1 MSKIKGIVEWF
12 ETCPLVEEAGY
23 VDVNQL
29 NPETEALGIYK
40 QPAVTVEELMDGS
53 KLITENY
60 YLLFRRAAQLKED
73 RFDNEDYLDDV
84 EDWFEE
90 QLYQENYPDI
100 GFRVH
105 DIAMSNAF
113 YMLER
118 DSEDA
123 VYQLTISIQYER
135 EVKK

>member
-1 MSKIKGIVEWF
+1 MSKIKGIIKWF

-23 VDVNQL
+23 MDVNQL
-29 NPETEALGIYK
+29 SQEAEALGIYK
-40 QPAVTVEELMDGS
+40 QPAVTVEELMDGG

-60 YLLFRRAAQLKED
+60 YLLFRRAAQLQED

-84 EDWFEE
+84 EDWFEQ

-105 DIAMSNAF
+105 DMAMSNAF

>member
-1 MSKIKGIVEWF
+1 MSKIKGIIEWF
-12 ETCPLVEEAGY
+12 ETCPLVETAGY

-29 NPETEALGIYK
+29 NPEAEALGMYK
-40 QPAVTVEELMDGS
+40 QPAVTVQELADGS

-60 YLLFRRAAQLKED
+60 YLLFRRAAQLKEE
-73 RFDNEDYLDDV
+73 RFDNEDYLDAV
-84 EDWFEE
+84 EDWFEK
-90 QLYQENYPDI
+90 QLYAENYPQI

-105 DIAMSNAF
+105 DMAMSNAL

-118 DSEDA
+118 DSEEA

-135 EVKK
+135 EVKN

>member
-1 MSKIKGIVEWF
+1 MSKIKGIIKWF

-23 VDVNQL
+23 MDVNQL
-29 NPETEALGIYK
+29 SQEAEALGIYK
-40 QPAVTVEELMDGS
+40 QPAVTVEELMDGG

-60 YLLFRRAAQLKED
+60 YLLFRRAAQLQED

-84 EDWFEE
+84 EDWFEQ

-100 GFRVH
+100 GFRMH
-105 DIAMSNAF
+105 DMAMSNAF

>member
-23 VDVNQL
+23 MDVNQL
-29 NPETEALGIYK
+29 DPETKALGIYK

-60 YLLFRRAAQLKED
+60 YILFRRAEQLKED
-73 RFDNEDYLDDV
+73 RFDNEDYLDEV
-84 EDWFEE
+84 EDWFEK

-123 VYQLTISIQYER
+123 VYQLMISIQYER